1 MVLVMTNKD
10 HNTFL
15 DIEKIVEER
24 LGKPKMHPDMK
35 GRWLPVTVP
44 LMALFVWGLLI

>member
-24 LGKPKMHPDMK
+24 LGKPKMHPDMT
-35 GRWLPVTVP
+35 RWLPVTVP
-44 LMALFVWGLLI
+44 LMILFAWGLLL